1 MRFFSKAKRPGW
13 LAMNLREDGLRLA
26 HVKRD
31 GSDKP
36 VATMAAY
43 YPNIDADLGELIA
56 RVNKEVELSRYH
68 CSLLLD
74 PGQYQFFTVDAPNVQ
89 PEEIKTAIR
98 WRVKDMLDY
107 RVDDAAID
115 VVDIPVDK
123 EYAARGH
130 SMFVVAARNQLI
142 QEKITLFSESKV
154 AVSVVDIPDMA
165 QRNLSALMEPEG
177 RAVAFL
183 VFTSEGGLLTVSF
196 QGELYLSRRIEVT
209 QDDLATEDSDRRHA
223 LFDRVTL
230 EVQRSLDHFDRQ
242 FHFITVA
249 RLVLAAGQDPGLEN
263 YMRSNLYLSVEPF
276 ELETVID
283 LSQCGALANGGDR
296 HKFLMTLGAALRVE
310 EKEL

>member
-1 MRFFSKAKRPGW
+1 MRFFTKAKRPGW

-26 HVKRD
+26 HVKRE
-31 GSDKP
+31 GGDKP

-43 YPNIDADLGELIA
+43 FPNVDADLGELIA
-56 RVNKEVELSRYH
+56 RVNKEIEFSRYQ

-74 PGQYQFFTVDAPNVQ
+74 LGQYQFFTVDAPNVQ
-89 PEEIKTAIR
+89 PDEIKTAIR

-107 RVDDAAID
+107 RVDDASID

-123 EYAARGH
+123 DHAARTH

-142 QEKITLFSESKV
+142 QEKITRFSDAKV
-154 AVSVVDIPDMA
+154 RVSVVDVPDMA
-165 QRNLSALMEPEG
+165 QRNLSALLEPEG

-183 VFTSEGGLLTVSF
+183 VFTTEGGLLTVSF
-196 QGELYLSRRIEVT
+196 RGELYLSRRIEVT
-209 QDDLATEDSDRRHA
+209 LDDLSTDDSERRHA

-242 FHFITVA
+242 FHFIPVA
-249 RLVLAAGQDPGLEN
+249 KMVLAAGADPGLEN

-276 ELETVID
+276 QLETVID
-283 LSQCGALANGGDR
+283 ISQCGHLKEGDR
-296 HKFLMTLGAALRVE
+296 QKFLMTLGAALRLE